1 MATALQVSVQG
12 VRDVLH
18 DDVGGITL
26 HLEVMDPGDV
36 GVVQTSGQPGLPLEG
51 FQIGGVIGD
60 GLVDDLYGH
69 YPVKDGIPV
78 PVDRPLAASRYPLE
92 EFVFAYTL
100 ELGCFDC
107 AMTILVGRHMNV
119 S

>member
-1 MATALQVSVQG
+1 MSVQG

-36 GVVQTSGQPGLPLEG
+36 GVVQTSGQPGLLLEG

-69 YPVKDGIPV
+69 YPVQDGIPV
-78 PVDRPLAASRYPLE
+78 PVDRPLAAIRSRSSYLPIRWSMVASIVPCP
-92 EFVFAYTL
+92 FWWAAT
-100 ELGCFDC
+100 
-107 AMTILVGRHMNV
+107 
-119 S
+119 